1 MNNIVFLNNN
11 NVLASSRTVAT
22 LFEKEHK
29 HILRDIR
36 KLINDMN
43 SEMGHETHSPSLGHE
58 ISKYFIKSSYVSDRG
73 REEVQYLLT
82 KDGFTLLAIGFR
94 GPKAL
99 RLKLDYIAAYNAME
113 QALIKLKEDYLEL
126 EVKLAE
132 KDKEVLSRTLNRTL
146 QALEES
152 EDKCNT
158 LEQYYEELR
167 QCNKECVDYA
177 NSLERYIEYTAEKVE
192 R

>member
-1 MNNIVFLNNN
+1 MNNIVFFNNN
-11 NVLASSRTVAT
+11 KVLTSSRIVAT
-22 LFEKEHK
+22 QFGKEHK
-29 HILRDIR
+29 NVLRDIR
-36 KLINDMN
+36 KLIEDMGQVF
-43 SEMGHETHSPSLGHE
+43 SHETHSSDMSHD
-58 ISKYFIKSSYVSDRG
+58 ISKYFIESSYVSDRG

-113 QALIKLKEDYLEL
+113 QALIKLKEDCLEL

-167 QCNKECVDYA
+167 QCNKEWVDYA
-177 NSLERYIEYTAEKVE
+177 NSLERYIEYTA
-192 R
+192 